1 MPRILIVD
9 DDSDWAEAA
18 AEWLSESGHEVS
30 TAPNGLAGLHLLAR
44 EPADLVIV
52 DMMMPLMSGP
62 ELLAEIRR
70 LPRLVTTP
78 VVAVSASKDAF
89 PPADESGPVATLMKP
104 IDGPRLRDLV
114 TRLLKPA

>member
-18 AEWLSESGHEVS
+18 AEWLSESGHGVS